1 MLSVSGHITSFLSGA
16 SYASKDQ
23 NNNRRCRVADWSRIP
38 TSLVFSPSQWSSV
51 VLETPSLTVI
61 QLWTRLLRIIYLS
74 GCCPLDLQSKL
85 LRMLLLKKVSYMPV
99 VRWQGWKAATGK
111 WQHRCRKDDCDT
123 SENPNGDIKASSYV
137 KLCLSGA
144 KLLKHAMGIHPC
156 RILFS
161 FFSFLSMLSQPLWQ
175 NEGSR
180 QTFPFKQESR
190 KAGQELNLISTSL
203 LMWTWDRKQIKLWWS
218 LLLS

>member
-1 MLSVSGHITSFLSGA
+1 
-16 SYASKDQ
+16 
-23 NNNRRCRVADWSRIP
+23 
-38 TSLVFSPSQWSSV
+38 
-51 VLETPSLTVI
+51 
-61 QLWTRLLRIIYLS
+61 
-74 GCCPLDLQSKL
+74 
-85 LRMLLLKKVSYMPV
+85 MLLLKKVSYMPV

-123 SENPNGDIKASSYV
+123 SENPNGDIKASSYA

-190 KAGQELNLISTSL
+190 KAGKQESRSRTQPYFHFTIDVDMGPKADQTLVEFAFVIAIL
-203 LMWTWDRKQIKLWWS
+203 
-218 LLLS
+218 